1 MKNIKL
7 GSNIESKKLSVVLSF
22 FNEEAV
28 LSELIRRLRNVLIEE
43 CKIGNLSD
51 YELIFVNDAS
61 TDNSES
67 ILLSEAKGHND
78 IKIITMS
85 RNFGGSACVLAGMK
99 YTSGDLVVY
108 MDSDLQDPP
117 EVISEMLRA
126 YNCGKEVDVVNTVR
140 LGRKGESFL
149 KLLITKIGYKI
160 LKRVSSINFLI
171 EAGDFKLLSRR
182 AVSYLIQMKEKQPFM
197 RGLVYWIGFDQV
209 TVNYHREARYAGK
222 PKVPLTDCRIIHNFL
237 FSALISFSD
246 IPLQFSLF
254 LGGLTTIFAFLFL
267 IYIIIQKFI
276 LTYTIPGWT
285 AITAVIL
292 FLGGM
297 QLMTTGIVGLYIN
310 AIFLE
315 TKGRPNYIVHRTF
328 GFENNKEKA

>member
-1 MKNIKL
+1 MLKDKVPN
-7 GSNIESKKLSVVLSF
+7 LSVVVSF

-28 LSELIRRLRNVLIEE
+28 LSELIRRLRKVLSEE
-43 CKIGNLSD
+43 CKKGILTD

-61 TDNSES
+61 TDTSES
-67 ILLSEAKGHND
+67 ILLQEANGHND

-85 RNFGGSACVLAGMK
+85 RNFGVSPCVIAGMK
-99 YTSGDLVVY
+99 YSSGDLVVY

-117 EVISEMLRA
+117 EIISEMLKA
-126 YNCGKEVDVVNTVR
+126 YNCGNEIDVVNTVR
-140 LGRKGESFL
+140 LDRKGEPFL

-160 LKRVSSINFLI
+160 LKRVSNVSFLI

-182 AVSYLIQMKEKQPFM
+182 SVNYLIQMKEKQPFM
-197 RGLVYWIGFDQV
+197 RGLVYWIGFNQA
-209 TVNYHREARYAGK
+209 TVHYHRDARYAGK
-222 PKVPLTDCRIIHNFL
+222 PKFPLTDYRIVHNFL

-246 IPLQFSLF
+246 IPLQFSIL
-254 LGGLTTIFAFLFL
+254 LGGLTTVSALL
-267 IYIIIQKFI
+267 YLVYLIIQKFV

-285 AITAVIL
+285 ATMVVIL

-297 QLMTTGIVGLYIN
+297 QLLTIGIIGLYIN

-315 TKGRPNYIVHRTF
+315 TKGRPNYIVHRVF
-328 GFENNKEKA
+328 GFENNKNII